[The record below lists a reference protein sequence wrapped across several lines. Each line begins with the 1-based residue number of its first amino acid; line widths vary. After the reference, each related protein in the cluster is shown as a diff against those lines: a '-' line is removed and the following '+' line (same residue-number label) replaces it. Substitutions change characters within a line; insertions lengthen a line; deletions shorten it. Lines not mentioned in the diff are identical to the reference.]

1 MSVRPEFPNVLLLE
15 DDPHFAAWAA
25 AVLQR
30 ECIDLKVA
38 IACDSPS
45 AQRLLKSQPQGWRIA
60 VVDLNLGADCGSGFI
75 DYLHRVHPHLP
86 SLVVTSVETPER
98 ALAALQAGA
107 QGYLLKATVDSELVR
122 MVRQVL
128 EGASPITPSIARALL
143 TAFRSREEPDA
154 LPPGV
159 ADKLSQR
166 EVEVL
171 KLLARGYTDKEVAVR
186 LGISPTTVS
195 THIRKIF
202 QKLSIHSRVELR
214 RLIR

>member
-45 AQRLLKSQPQGWRIA
+45 AQRLLESQPQGWRIA

-75 DYLHRVHPHLP
+75 DYLHREHPHLP

-98 ALAALQAGA
+98 ALAALQAGDA
-107 QGYLLKATVDSELVR
+107 EAARRAMQHHMDQSHER
-122 MVRQVL
+122 FN
-128 EGASPITPSIARALL
+128 ASWPKT
-143 TAFRSREEPDA
+143 
-154 LPPGV
+154 
-159 ADKLSQR
+159 
-166 EVEVL
+166 
-171 KLLARGYTDKEVAVR
+171 
-186 LGISPTTVS
+186 
-195 THIRKIF
+195 
-202 QKLSIHSRVELR
+202 
-214 RLIR
+214 